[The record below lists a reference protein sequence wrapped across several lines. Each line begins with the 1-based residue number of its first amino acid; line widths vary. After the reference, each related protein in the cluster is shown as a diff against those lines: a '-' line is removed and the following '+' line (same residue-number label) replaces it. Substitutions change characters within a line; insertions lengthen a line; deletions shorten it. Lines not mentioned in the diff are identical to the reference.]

1 VGCEPDF
8 GSGQE
13 RRRGGSLLIRQRLCV
28 GESGEAVDGRV
39 QVGVT
44 AFRASRFR
52 STDSLG
58 LVAVAAMDAP
68 AAAVGYSADL
78 LHVQVHHMTGPARDD
93 LPGIAIVVSTGIDE
107 PASAQAE
114 PGQVPSDSAAVNP
127 EPTVGKLV
135 ADALSRPLMLT
146 PPGFDLLNDPRSEE
160 HTSEL
165 QSRFDLVCRL

>member
-1 VGCEPDF
+1 MSRALADDPGEVTGAVAVPVVGDDPVDVCDAVSGEPDL

-13 RRRGGSLLIRQRLCV
+13 RCSSGSLLVGQGLGV
-28 GESGEAVDGRV
+28 GESGEPVDGRV
-39 QVGVT
+39 QVRVA

-127 EPTVGKLV
+127 EPTV
-135 ADALSRPLMLT
+135 
-146 PPGFDLLNDPRSEE
+146 
-160 HTSEL
+160 
-165 QSRFDLVCRL
+165 